1 MSTNAPGATGIKSPG
16 ATSTKSPGA
25 TSTTYPGFADPVLD
39 AQASFRA
46 VLQAMSRPGQV
57 QRVPHPPELPPGLS
71 PAAAAVLL
79 TLVDAETRLCL
90 NAGPV
95 AEAWVRFHCGAPLV
109 AAGAAQFVLDS
120 EAGLLALDP
129 GNEEEPE
136 RGATLILEVAA
147 LAEGSGWKL
156 TGPGI
161 RDEHR
166 LQVNGAPANFLADWV
181 TNRARTPCGVDVI
194 LCAGDAIA
202 ALPRSVAIEEG

>member
-1 MSTNAPGATGIKSPG
+1 MSTNAPGASG
-16 ATSTKSPGA
+16 TSF
-25 TSTTYPGFADPVLD
+25 PGFADPVLD
-39 AQASFRA
+39 AQVSFRA
-46 VLQAMSRPGQV
+46 VLRAMSRPGQV
-57 QRVPHPPELPPGLS
+57 QHVPHPPELPPGLS

-90 NAGPV
+90 HAGPA
-95 AEAWVRFHCGAPLV
+95 AEAWARFHCGAPLV
-109 AAGAAQFVLDS
+109 AADAAQFVLDPA
-120 EAGLLALDP
+120 AGLLTLDP

-136 RGATLILEVAA
+136 RGATLILDVAA

-161 RDEHR
+161 RHQHR
-166 LQVNGAPANFLADWV
+166 LLVTGAPPEFLADWAA
-181 TNRARTPCGVDVI
+181 NRARTPCGVDVI

>member
-1 MSTNAPGATGIKSPG
+1 MS
-16 ATSTKSPGA
+16 STLPRASGTTLPRASG
-25 TSTTYPGFADPVLD
+25 TTYPGFADPVLD

-57 QRVPHPPELPPGLS
+57 QRVPHLPELPPGLS

-90 NAGPV
+90 QAGPE
-95 AEAWVRFHCGAPLV
+95 AEAWVRFHCGAPFAPV
-109 AAGAAQFVLDS
+109 EAAQFVLAYD
-120 EAGLLALDP
+120 AALLALDP

-136 RGATLILEVAA
+136 RGATLILEVAS
-147 LAEGSGWKL
+147 LEEGRGWRL

-161 RDEHR
+161 QHEHR
-166 LQVNGAPANFLADWV
+166 LLVTGAPAHFVADWAA
-181 TNRARTPCGVDVI
+181 NRARTPCGVDVI

>member
-1 MSTNAPGATGIKSPG
+1 MSTNAPGASG
-16 ATSTKSPGA
+16 TSF
-25 TSTTYPGFADPVLD
+25 PGFADPVLD

-46 VLQAMSRPGQV
+46 VLRAMSRPGQV
-57 QRVPHPPELPPGLS
+57 QHVPHPPELPPGLS

-90 NAGPV
+90 HAGPA
-95 AEAWVRFHCGAPLV
+95 AEAWARFHCGAPLV
-109 AAGAAQFVLDS
+109 AAGAAQFVLDPA
-120 EAGLLALDP
+120 AGLLALDP

-136 RGATLILEVAA
+136 RGATLILDVAA

-161 RDEHR
+161 RHQHR
-166 LQVNGAPANFLADWV
+166 LLVTGAPPEFLADWAA
-181 TNRARTPCGVDVI
+181 NRARTPCGVDVI